1 MKRAPSS
8 RLQPKGKGRALPV
21 SSSDEDEEPS
31 TQPQVSKF
39 MTRTGHGSNVTSAST
54 TSAQSMDVR
63 IHKCLHQKDDN
74 LGKMGEPT
82 GNFIAAFS
90 TPIGPVGDRGKWLPS
105 FKSLIDTARLGQRIQ
120 YVQTY
125 SPSWDAKPLCD
136 MHHCKITLFLKCCV
150 ND

>member
-1 MKRAPSS
+1 MKRAPSP
-8 RLQPKGKGRALPV
+8 RLQPKGKARSVPI
-21 SSSDEDEEPS
+21 SDSDDDEEPS

-82 GNFIAAFS
+82 GNFMAAFS

-105 FKSLIDTARLGQRIQ
+105 FKSLIDTARLGQRVS

-136 MHHCKITLFLKCCV
+136 MHHCRITLFLKCCV